1 MLEERRWQI
10 KPDFWSLLWQ
20 NNSVR
25 KIEKFPELHFGQR
38 AISKLLDSGGKI
50 AAEGEDGG
58 KKRTK
63 SKREGTRERARESK
77 REQERT
83 RRKPRKR
90 KKMKETRMPQTTERS
105 LNKPTQTELPSV
117 EIERHVR
124 ELCLYRFSDCC
135 ACERGRETRKRERT
149 RERHRREAKEKI
161 WKRKITDGRGN
172 AKWEEMLKQKK
183 SDCLSSAA

>member
-1 MLEERRWQI
+1 M
-10 KPDFWSLLWQ
+10 
-20 NNSVR
+20 
-25 KIEKFPELHFGQR
+25 
-38 AISKLLDSGGKI
+38 
-50 AAEGEDGG
+50 GG

-63 SKREGTRERARESK
+63 SKRERTREREREA
-77 REQERT
+77 

-135 ACERGRETRKRERT
+135 ACERGRETRKRED
-149 RERHRREAKEKI
+149 EREAKEKI
-161 WKRKITDGRGN
+161 
-172 AKWEEMLKQKK
+172 
-183 SDCLSSAA
+183 